1 MDLNE
6 INCYLSGLLDTASSV
21 SVWMGPSYVVA
32 EVFENDGFLAEF
44 YGYYRLDPDVLLDTV
59 TSFETLLKQWFGDEE
74 KSDKKTVSALLYHME
89 KCFGK
94 AEKEDD
100 DFVLADRLSEMT
112 QVPLPGAVEEIRTLS
127 VLHDLVVDKEDMA
140 SAVLNALGIG
150 S

>member
-74 KSDKKTVSALLYHME
+74 KPDKKTVSALLYHME

-94 AEKEDD
+94 AEKVYSVKEDSLPKLEKKNSPVPFT
-100 DFVLADRLSEMT
+100 FV
-112 QVPLPGAVEEIRTLS
+112 
-127 VLHDLVVDKEDMA
+127 EDMA
-140 SAVLNALGIG
+140 VVRFEKYTVCFVLGNNE
-150 S
+150 

>member
-1 MDLNE
+1 MYLNE

-74 KSDKKTVSALLYHME
+74 KPDKKTVSALLYHME

-94 AEKEDD
+94 AEKVYSVKEDSLPKLEKKNSPVPFT
-100 DFVLADRLSEMT
+100 FV
-112 QVPLPGAVEEIRTLS
+112 
-127 VLHDLVVDKEDMA
+127 EDMA
-140 SAVLNALGIG
+140 VVRFEKYTVCFVLGNNE
-150 S
+150 

>member
-6 INCYLSGLLDTASSV
+6 TNCYLSGLLDTASSV

-32 EVFENDGFLAEF
+32 EVFENDGFFAEF

-74 KSDKKTVSALLYHME
+74 KPDKKTVSALLYHME

-94 AEKEDD
+94 AEKVYSVKEDSLPKLEKKNSPVPFT
-100 DFVLADRLSEMT
+100 FV
-112 QVPLPGAVEEIRTLS
+112 
-127 VLHDLVVDKEDMA
+127 EDMA
-140 SAVLNALGIG
+140 VVRFEKYTVCFVLGNNE
-150 S
+150 

>member
-32 EVFENDGFLAEF
+32 EVFENDGFFAEF

-74 KSDKKTVSALLYHME
+74 KPDKKTVSALLYHME

-94 AEKEDD
+94 AEKVYSVKEDFLPKLEKKNSPVPFT
-100 DFVLADRLSEMT
+100 FV
-112 QVPLPGAVEEIRTLS
+112 
-127 VLHDLVVDKEDMA
+127 EDMA
-140 SAVLNALGIG
+140 VVRFEKYTVCFVLGNNE
-150 S
+150 

>member
-1 MDLNE
+1 MDLNG

-94 AEKEDD
+94 AEKVYSVKEDSLPKLEKKNSPVPFT
-100 DFVLADRLSEMT
+100 FV
-112 QVPLPGAVEEIRTLS
+112 
-127 VLHDLVVDKEDMA
+127 EDMA
-140 SAVLNALGIG
+140 VVRFEKYTV
-150 S
+150 

>member
-94 AEKEDD
+94 AEKVYSVKEDSLPKLEKKNSPVPFT
-100 DFVLADRLSEMT
+100 FV
-112 QVPLPGAVEEIRTLS
+112 
-127 VLHDLVVDKEDMA
+127 EDMA
-140 SAVLNALGIG
+140 VVRFEKYTVCFVLGNNE
-150 S
+150 

>member
-74 KSDKKTVSALLYHME
+74 KPDKKTVSALLYHME
-89 KCFGK
+89 KCLGK
-94 AEKEDD
+94 ADKVYSVKEDSLPKIEKKNSPVPFT
-100 DFVLADRLSEMT
+100 FV
-112 QVPLPGAVEEIRTLS
+112 
-127 VLHDLVVDKEDMA
+127 EDMA
-140 SAVLNALGIG
+140 VVRFEKYTVCFVLGNNE
-150 S
+150 

>member
-74 KSDKKTVSALLYHME
+74 KPDKKTVSALLYHME

-94 AEKEDD
+94 AEKVYSVKEDSLPKLEKKNSPVPFT
-100 DFVLADRLSEMT
+100 FV
-112 QVPLPGAVEEIRTLS
+112 
-127 VLHDLVVDKEDMA
+127 EDMA
-140 SAVLNALGIG
+140 VVRFEKYTVCFVVGNNE
-150 S
+150 

>member
-6 INCYLSGLLDTASSV
+6 TNCYLSGLLDTASSV

-74 KSDKKTVSALLYHME
+74 KPDKKTVSALLYHME

-94 AEKEDD
+94 AEKVYSVKEESLPKLEKKNSPVPFT
-100 DFVLADRLSEMT
+100 FV
-112 QVPLPGAVEEIRTLS
+112 
-127 VLHDLVVDKEDMA
+127 EDMA
-140 SAVLNALGIG
+140 VVRFEKYTVCFVLGNNE
-150 S
+150 

>member
-6 INCYLSGLLDTASSV
+6 TNCYLSGLLDTASSV

-32 EVFENDGFLAEF
+32 EVFENDGFFAEF

-74 KSDKKTVSALLYHME
+74 KPDKKTVSALLYHME

-94 AEKEDD
+94 AEKVYSVKEDSLPKLEKKNSPVPFT
-100 DFVLADRLSEMT
+100 FV
-112 QVPLPGAVEEIRTLS
+112 
-127 VLHDLVVDKEDMA
+127 EDMA
-140 SAVLNALGIG
+140 VVRFEKYTVCYVLGNNE
-150 S
+150 

>member
-1 MDLNE
+1 MYLNE

-94 AEKEDD
+94 AEKVYSVKEDSLPKLEKKNSPVPFT
-100 DFVLADRLSEMT
+100 FV
-112 QVPLPGAVEEIRTLS
+112 
-127 VLHDLVVDKEDMA
+127 EDMA
-140 SAVLNALGIG
+140 VVRFEKYTVCFVLGNNE
-150 S
+150 

>member
-6 INCYLSGLLDTASSV
+6 LNCYLNGLLDTASSV

-32 EVFENDGFLAEF
+32 EVFENDGFLSEF

-74 KSDKKTVSALLYHME
+74 KPDKKTVSALLYHME

-94 AEKEDD
+94 AEKVYSVKEDSLSKLEKKNSPVPFT
-100 DFVLADRLSEMT
+100 FV
-112 QVPLPGAVEEIRTLS
+112 
-127 VLHDLVVDKEDMA
+127 EDMA
-140 SAVLNALGIG
+140 VVRFEKYTVCFVLGNNE
-150 S
+150 

>member
-32 EVFENDGFLAEF
+32 EVFENDGFFAEF

-74 KSDKKTVSALLYHME
+74 KPDKKTVSALLYHME

-94 AEKEDD
+94 AEKVYSIKEDSLPKLEKKNSPVPFT
-100 DFVLADRLSEMT
+100 FV
-112 QVPLPGAVEEIRTLS
+112 
-127 VLHDLVVDKEDMA
+127 EDMA
-140 SAVLNALGIG
+140 VVRFEKYTVCFVLGNNE
-150 S
+150 

>member
-32 EVFENDGFLAEF
+32 EVFENDGFFAEF

-74 KSDKKTVSALLYHME
+74 KPDKKTVSALLYHME

-94 AEKEDD
+94 AEKVYSVKEDSLPKLEKKNSPVPFT
-100 DFVLADRLSEMT
+100 FV
-112 QVPLPGAVEEIRTLS
+112 
-127 VLHDLVVDKEDMA
+127 EDMA
-140 SAVLNALGIG
+140 VVRFEKYTVCFVLGNNE
-150 S
+150 